1 MILSELTGYDENH
14 PVYKELAVTNHR
26 RQYSFLESIIQTSLN
41 IGRPFLSQTVL
52 KAINYHA
59 IACLHTKA
67 GEYRPCE
74 VQVGNYTPPAYFRVN
89 DLMDDF
95 VNQVNRAW
103 ETENTITLAAHVLW
117 RLNYIHPFING
128 NGRTARSACYFVLC
142 VKAGGL
148 FGGNTILPE
157 LLLRERNEYVNALK
171 EVDERVL
178 QEKHREDYLRPLEIL
193 IIKLLAEQVNI

>member
-14 PVYKELAVTNHR
+14 PVYKELAVTNNI

-89 DLMDDF
+89 DLMDDL
-95 VNQVNRAW
+95 VNQINRAW

-117 RLNYIHPFING
+117 RLNFIHPFING

>member
-26 RQYSFLESIIQTSLN
+26 RQYSFLESVIQISLN

-74 VQVGNYTPPAYFRVN
+74 VQVGNYKPPAYFRVN

-117 RLNYIHPFING
+117 RLNFIHPFING